1 MFSLAARSSRS
12 RSMPW
17 VRSTFTRRTGR
28 TTVNLLL
35 KYLEISSPRDAI
47 SAISSA
53 LGIFL
58 DVFGIALFFLLRG
71 LPRGNEV
78 IVFPLRVVPDFE
90 DHRAK
95 AAATPS
101 DCTKLFRIVIL
112 LVHDVGLIEDLPRFL
127 QADAVFSFDGLA
139 LLPVKLEP
147 RRHV

>member
-58 DVFGIALFFLLRG
+58 YVFGIALLFLLGG
-71 LPRGNEV
+71 LPRGNGV
-78 IVFPLRVVPDFE
+78 MDLPLRVVPDFE

-95 AAATPS
+95 VTAAPS
-101 DCTKLFRIVIL
+101 DCAKLFRIIVL
-112 LVHDVGLIEDLPRFL
+112 LVDEVGLIENLLRFL
-127 QADAVFSFDGLA
+127 ETDAVFLFDGPTLF
-139 LLPVKLEP
+139 PVKPEP